1 MYLKIKNYKKALF
14 DFDKAINIDAQ
25 KQIGLIGKGDCLRLM
40 ERYEEAKSLYTK
52 ALQQKANNLSILL
65 RRAICNVESKRYD
78 VALDDINKL
87 LEGDSNNS

>member
-1 MYLKIKNYKKALF
+1 
-14 DFDKAINIDAQ
+14 
-25 KQIGLIGKGDCLRLM
+25 M
-40 ERYEEAKSLYTK
+40 ERYEEARSLYTK

-87 LEGDSNNS
+87 LEEDPNNSEALYFKGLILNKQSNDFYKYRKIE